1 MSLPL
6 SYPEQEKAV
15 IGYLSMNGFAGV
27 EDFARTKPEAG

>member
-15 IGYLSMNGFAGV
+15 IGYLSTNGFAGV